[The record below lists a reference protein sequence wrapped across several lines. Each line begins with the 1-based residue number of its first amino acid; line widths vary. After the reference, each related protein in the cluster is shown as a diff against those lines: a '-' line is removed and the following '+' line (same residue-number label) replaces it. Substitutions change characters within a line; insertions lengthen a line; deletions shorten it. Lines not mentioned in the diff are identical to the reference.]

1 MDCTNKD
8 PQNVGFNCRKEGFY
22 VLTLF
27 GIEVFPG
34 TFLKLTESTA
44 QMLYLQVPNKFGLPQ
59 KSLTCCTKQS
69 IKLNEQEYLH

>member
-8 PQNVGFNCRKEGFY
+8 PQNVGFNCRKQGLY

-34 TFLKLTESTA
+34 TSLKLTESTA
-44 QMLYLQVPNKFGLPQ
+44 PDAVFAGAQYIWSSTKKFNLLYKAVYKY
-59 KSLTCCTKQS
+59 K
-69 IKLNEQEYLH
+69 